1 MDWIDGL
8 RVRRDL
14 RRSRNRQPLEQIAPA
29 LYACWQRSAPQ
40 EFPGMPAQRASF
52 YRAASGL
59 FDFFQV
65 ASLRGQPCALP
76 SLAAD
81 SVWHAWLQWDADDLA
96 RFCRRHFTK
105 AIAHL
110 PQSELGPA
118 ALVQTLVGCR
128 YLEGARAHGPGLP
141 QLFGLDAGLR
151 VPNGHGYWIDKGEI
165 VYRRLDAAGR
175 RSGQASVHSDLTL
188 QALFAAS
195 LISEATYLT
204 MLKKYGAAAPTSAQ
218 LGDSGIVLAD
228 PSDDGGCAAD
238 GGGGGGGCGGG
249 GD

>member
-14 RRSRNRQPLEQIAPA
+14 RRSRYRQQLEQIAPE
-29 LYACWQRSAPQ
+29 LYAYWQRSAAQ
-40 EFPGMPAQRASF
+40 EFPGMPTQRASF
-52 YRAASGL
+52 YRAAAGL

-81 SVWHAWLQWDADDLA
+81 SVWHAWLCWDEDDLA
-96 RFCRRHFTK
+96 RFCRRHFNK

-141 QLFGLDAGLR
+141 QLFGLDASLR
-151 VPNGHGYWIDKGEI
+151 VPNGHGYWVDKGDI

-175 RSGQASVHSDLTL
+175 RPGQASVHPDLTL

-204 MLKKYGAAAPTSAQ
+204 MRKEYGERTPASTQ
-218 LGDSGIVLAD
+218 GGDSVVVTGGSEGD
-228 PSDDGGCAAD
+228 SGCAAD
-238 GGGGGGGCGGG
+238 GGGGGCGGG

>member
-29 LYACWQRSAPQ
+29 LYACWQRSAAQ

-96 RFCRRHFTK
+96 RFCRRHFNQ

-128 YLEGARAHGPGLP
+128 FLEGARAHGPGLP
-141 QLFGLDAGLR
+141 QLFGLDASLR
-151 VPNGHGYWIDKGEI
+151 VPNGHGYWIDKGDI

-175 RSGQASVHSDLTL
+175 RSGKATVHPDLTL
-188 QALFAAS
+188 QALFAAG
-195 LISEATYLT
+195 LIGEATYLT
-204 MLKKYGAAAPTSAQ
+204 MRKKYGEGTPALTQ
-218 LGDSGIVLAD
+218 GGDSVVVSGGSEGD
-228 PSDDGGCAAD
+228 SGCAAD
-238 GGGGGGGCGGG
+238 GGGGGCGGG